1 MVYIPKLYLETTM
14 FNFYF
19 SDQDPPKKADTKE
32 LFRRIKNGIYEP
44 YTSRA
49 VIQELEDAPE
59 KQYKEMFS
67 LIEEYSIKVLSY
79 SEEARRLANIYVAE
93 NIIPSKYSPDAAH
106 IAITTASNLDFIV
119 SYNFEHI
126 VKVKTI
132 ALTGIVNLREGYK
145 QIGIFSPTEVIEND
159 RKQ

>member
-1 MVYIPKLYLETTM
+1 MAYVPKLYLETTM

-32 LFRRIKNGIYEP
+32 LFKRIKNGIYEP
-44 YTSRA
+44 YTSLA
-49 VIQELEDAPE
+49 VIQELADAP
-59 KQYKEMFS
+59 KNQYEEMFS
-67 LIEEYSIKVLSY
+67 LIDEYSIKILNS
-79 SEEARRLANIYVAE
+79 SGETERLADIYVAE
-93 NIIPSKYSPDAAH
+93 GIIPVKYAPDAAH
-106 IAITTASNLDFIV
+106 IAITTVSNLDFIV

-145 QIGIFSPTEVIEND
+145 QIGIFSPTEVIENAKE
-159 RKQ
+159 R